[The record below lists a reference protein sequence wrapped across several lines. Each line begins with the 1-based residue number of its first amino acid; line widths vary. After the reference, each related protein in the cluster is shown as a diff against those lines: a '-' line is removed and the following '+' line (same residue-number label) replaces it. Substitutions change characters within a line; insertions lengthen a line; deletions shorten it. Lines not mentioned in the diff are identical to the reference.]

1 MLVLAAMLIGCV
13 VAAVMQTGN
22 QVVPAPLV
30 MVVRTV
36 YGVGIFAIIVKA
48 GWLVKVDKVSLMCRD
63 IDVSA
68 RLAILAH
75 MKIFVLVRCY
85 F

>member
-1 MLVLAAMLIGCV
+1 
-13 VAAVMQTGN
+13 
-22 QVVPAPLV
+22 

-36 YGVGIFAIIVKA
+36 YGIGIFAIIVKA